1 MKILSEA
8 DLLWSMHDECSCT
21 IEGPMTYD
29 KTDLKNFSQ
38 DQLIEFVVDLGQSS
52 FRGRQIMGWLYR
64 PEITEF
70 SQMTDLA
77 KVFRTLLEEKC
88 FISQFPDPIIECAED
103 GCVKFGFRLHD
114 NHIIESVLI
123 PEPDRNTLCISSQ
136 VGCAMN
142 CSFCLTGTMGF
153 SRNLSPS
160 EIVNQ
165 ICGVRDYLLAQPE
178 DKPVGPGRITNVVF
192 MGMGEPFNNLEN
204 VLTSLS
210 IMTDPRGLNLAERR
224 ITVSTCGIASKLSR
238 LGERSAVN
246 LAISLHAVDD
256 TVRSKLMPVND
267 RYPVDELLEACRK
280 FPMPKRKRIMFEYI
294 LLEGI
299 NDSDDQARRLARKLR
314 KIPCKINLI
323 PYNDSPE
330 LGYKGSDHSRILA
343 FQEILRK
350 AHYSVFIRNSR
361 GSDISAACGQLAGK
375 NNG

>member
-1 MKILSEA
+1 
-8 DLLWSMHDECSCT
+8 
-21 IEGPMTYD
+21 MTTD

-38 DQLIEFVVDLGQSS
+38 HQLIEYVESLGQPP

-64 PEITEF
+64 PEIDHF

-77 KVFRTLLEEKC
+77 KNFRKLLEEKSC
-88 FISQFPDPIIECAED
+88 FSKFKNPIIECSED
-103 GCVKFGFRLHD
+103 GCVKFGFRLQD
-114 NHIIESVLI
+114 NHVIESVLI
-123 PEPDRNTLCISSQ
+123 PELERNTLCISSQ

-153 SRNLSPS
+153 MRNLKPA

-165 ICGVRDYLLAQPE
+165 VCGARDYLRALPDRQHIGP
-178 DKPVGPGRITNVVF
+178 DKITNVVF

-210 IMTDPRGLNLAERR
+210 IMTDPRGLNLTERR
-224 ITVSTCGIASKLSR
+224 ITVSTCGIASKLHE
-238 LGERSAVN
+238 LGDRSSVN
-246 LAISLHAVDD
+246 LAISLHSIDD
-256 TVRSKLMPVND
+256 SLRRELMPVND
-267 RYPVDELLEACRK
+267 RYSVDELLEACRN

-299 NDSDDQARRLARKLR
+299 NDSDRQAHELAKKLR
-314 KIPCKINLI
+314 GIPCKINLI
-323 PYNDSPE
+323 PYNDCPE
-330 LGYKGSDHSRILA
+330 LNYKGSDRKRILA
-343 FQEILRK
+343 FQDILRK

-375 NNG
+375 DSRLNTIKK